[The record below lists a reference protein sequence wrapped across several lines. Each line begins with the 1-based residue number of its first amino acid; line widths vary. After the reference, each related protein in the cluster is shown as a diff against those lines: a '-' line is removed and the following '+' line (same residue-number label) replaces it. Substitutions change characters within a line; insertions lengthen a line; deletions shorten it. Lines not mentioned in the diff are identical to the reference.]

1 VFSDVCVCSLIYR
14 CSAADMLALK
24 TAAHQ
29 VPRERARARARARE
43 SERELERAR
52 ERERDGIGRLAVG
65 RLYVLNPKP

>member
-1 VFSDVCVCSLIYR
+1 
-14 CSAADMLALK
+14 MLALK